1 MKSSADAVMATL
13 VTGILVEG
21 AVLIGLAINFEV
33 LVVASSLA
41 VAHQWLRRVTVAG
54 EFPHEE
60 RGMRGAFTLMV
71 FGILSTAVL
80 LLAAPRLVLR
90 VLASG
95 TDNAAWIFV
104 SSQFALQEPIWSGH
118 GGAMTVVLAI
128 SSGVGRLV
136 AGGVGASSS
145 SGIVPVGAV
154 SFLTACTLGAGVLL
168 VRSVRGRTRTAVALG
183 LTIGCGTLIFLDF
196 GHLSALLV
204 VILVAWCVV
213 DFESVG
219 EWEQVTLLW
228 VAVLALTLWFPVKPL
243 AFFGSLAVL
252 VFMNKVRCAHG
263 LRRGLVVIDAMV
275 IIPPLMLAMRFL
287 VATITPVGAAAS
299 GLITVSFR
307 GIFDGVAQYLA
318 RTGGTHS
325 VPLYSTVAV
334 LALACWVARR
344 ECGEVR
350 PPTIGLLALA
360 GWAVALR
367 LIDQIANGQSGYGS
381 QKLFLV
387 VTVLLVVWIV
397 VNSRRAIPV
406 GLSVLILVVS
416 LAISAFRIHFSTDTP
431 LSAPDSASWM
441 TVLESKLSDELTDLP
456 KACVTDPTWDR
467 FDDPVADDRAV
478 WSSFACTRF
487 LGSLAGRPDLPRD
500 LLEFNVGHE
509 TWGWLVD
516 RATESPFL
524 LDEVLVLDATRV
536 PYRSPRLIDYV
547 AETAS
552 VRTLAVE
559 TRSTQPDVVDSDPP
573 IHSIDEVDV
582 SRGMLTGWVGST
594 VDSLVLVSSDFSD
607 GTLTSVS
614 LSPRPDVELAYGVR
628 ELASGVRFDFP
639 VPASGSLC
647 VLVRDSGGN
656 YHLANSLGA
665 C

>member
-1 MKSSADAVMATL
+1 MAGL

-21 AVLIGLAINFEV
+21 AVLIGLAVNFEL
-33 LVVASSLA
+33 LVIAASLA
-41 VAHQWLRRVTVAG
+41 AGHQWLRRVTVMG
-54 EFPHEE
+54 DLPHQE
-60 RGMRGAFTLMV
+60 RGVRGAFALPAI
-71 FGILSTAVL
+71 GILLTGVL
-80 LLAAPRLVLR
+80 LLTAPGHVLR
-90 VLASG
+90 LLASG
-95 TDNAAWIFV
+95 TDNAAWLFV
-104 SSQFALQEPIWSGH
+104 SAQFASQEPIWSGH
-118 GGAMTVVLAI
+118 GGSMTVALAFAT
-128 SSGVGRLV
+128 GVGRLV
-136 AGGVGASSS
+136 AVAVGGSSS
-145 SGIVPVGAV
+145 SVVVPIAAV
-154 SFLTACTLGAGVLL
+154 TFLTLCALGASVPLVRKVRGQTLAALALVVTLGAGSL
-168 VRSVRGRTRTAVALG
+168 AL
-183 LTIGCGTLIFLDF
+183 LDF

-204 VILVAWCVV
+204 VLLVAVCVV
-213 DFESVG
+213 GFERVDH
-219 EWEQVTLLW
+219 WEQITLLW

-252 VFMNKVRCAHG
+252 VFMNKVRRTHG
-263 LRRGLVVIDAMV
+263 LRRGLLVIDAMV
-275 IIPPLMLAMRFL
+275 IVPPLMLAVRFL
-287 VATITPVGAAAS
+287 LTTITPVGAAAS

-307 GIFDGVAQYLA
+307 GVFDGVAQYLA

-325 VPLYSTVAV
+325 VPLFSTVAV

-344 ECGEVR
+344 ERCDVR

-360 GWAVALR
+360 GWAVTLR

-381 QKLFLV
+381 QKLILV

-441 TVLESKLSDELTDLP
+441 TVLENDLSDELTALP
-456 KACVTDPTWDR
+456 KGCVTDPDWGQ

-478 WSSFACTRF
+478 WSSFTCTRF
-487 LGSLAGRPDLPRD
+487 LGSLAGRLDLPRD

-516 RATESPFL
+516 RATKSPFL

-559 TRSTQPDVVDSDPP
+559 TRSTQPDVVGSDPP

-582 SRGMLTGWVGST
+582 SRGMLTGWAGST

-614 LSPRPDVELAYGVR
+614 LSPRPDVELAFGVR
-628 ELASGVRFDFP
+628 ELASGVRVDFP

-656 YHLANSLGA
+656 YHLANSPGA